1 MFSGSAGTLGVQDL
15 IKFDCLNFLE
25 GDEREEEG
33 KIKKKKGKS
42 DRGAKEEKESP
53 WFYFFYLKPKRAS
66 SPRGLAPTNSQLINW
81 KFVSNVLGVL
91 INDPQLVRTNEAALR
106 PHPHY
111 CQNLPCPRIRSGW
124 GRLFAFGG
132 LNREV
137 GGQSWY
143 LVVNSTSFCPLK
155 PNRTQFSGRPYFR
168 AWVPALVAMESEYE
182 SFIGCNNCHRKGE
195 PWLLFTFFIPLLHLW
210 NRKVFFF
217 EVLFL

>member
-1 MFSGSAGTLGVQDL
+1 MSPDIVILPLHV
-15 IKFDCLNFLE
+15 
-25 GDEREEEG
+25 
-33 KIKKKKGKS
+33 S
-42 DRGAKEEKESP
+42 DVS
-53 WFYFFYLKPKRAS
+53 RA
-66 SPRGLAPTNSQLINW
+66 PYRTAFEINW
-81 KFVSNVLGVL
+81 TSPLHELTDSLFSN
-91 INDPQLVRTNEAALR
+91 NDPQLVRTNEAALR

-143 LVVNSTSFCPLK
+143 LVVNSTSFSPLK

-210 NRKVFFF
+210 NRKVFFLRSCSSKIRLSIIF
-217 EVLFL
+217 TISLLGKKDFLFITDGWAFTHPRICAKSYN

>member
-15 IKFDCLNFLE
+15 IIWVFEFFGRRWE
-25 GDEREEEG
+25 GRE
-33 KIKKKKGKS
+33 KKGKS
-42 DRGAKEEKESP
+42 KRRPKKRK
-53 WFYFFYLKPKRAS
+53 KPKAKRAS
-66 SPRGLAPTNSQLINW
+66 SPRAGSYKFSIN
-81 KFVSNVLGVL
+81 KLKICFKCSGVL

-143 LVVNSTSFCPLK
+143 LVVNSTSFSPLK

>member
-1 MFSGSAGTLGVQDL
+1 MFWTCFKCS
-15 IKFDCLNFLE
+15 
-25 GDEREEEG
+25 
-33 KIKKKKGKS
+33 
-42 DRGAKEEKESP
+42 
-53 WFYFFYLKPKRAS
+53 
-66 SPRGLAPTNSQLINW
+66 
-81 KFVSNVLGVL
+81 GVL
-91 INDPQLVRTNEAALR
+91 IMIPSWWGQTNRGGTTSSSSSLL
-106 PHPHY
+106 P
-111 CQNLPCPRIRSGW
+111 NLPCPRIRSGW

-132 LNREV
+132 LKREV

-143 LVVNSTSFCPLK
+143 LVVNSTSFSPLK